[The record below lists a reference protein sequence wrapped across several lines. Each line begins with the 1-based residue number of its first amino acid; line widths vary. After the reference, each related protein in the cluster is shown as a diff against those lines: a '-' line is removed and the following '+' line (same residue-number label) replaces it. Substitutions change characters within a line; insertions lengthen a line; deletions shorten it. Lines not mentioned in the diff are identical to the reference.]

1 MVVQLPDTVVAVAS
15 LALPEVVGMQ
25 VKEEVTAAAA
35 ALVAAILEAEVEQVD
50 MQVTVV
56 MVGQLLAAHYLQELL
71 VRAELAEEVELTP
84 MNAGQGQVGVLAF
97 KAKADLAVAA

>member
-1 MVVQLPDTVVAVAS
+1 VVL
-15 LALPEVVGMQ
+15 
-25 VKEEVTAAAA
+25 
-35 ALVAAILEAEVEQVD
+35 
-50 MQVTVV
+50 
-56 MVGQLLAAHYLQELL
+56 VGQVQAPQHLQELL

>member
-1 MVVQLPDTVVAVAS
+1 LPDTVVAVAS

>member
-1 MVVQLPDTVVAVAS
+1 MVVQLPDTVGAGAL

-50 MQVTVV
+50 MQITVV
-56 MVGQLLAAHYLQELL
+56 LVGQVQAAQHLQELL

-84 MNAGQGQVGVLAF
+84 VNAGQGQVGV
-97 KAKADLAVAA
+97 

>member
-15 LALPEVVGMQ
+15 LALPAVVGMQ

-35 ALVAAILEAEVEQVD
+35 ALVAALLEAEVEQVD

-56 MVGQLLAAHYLQELL
+56 LVGQVQAPQHLQELL

-84 MNAGQGQVGVLAF
+84 MNAAQGQVGV
-97 KAKADLAVAA
+97 